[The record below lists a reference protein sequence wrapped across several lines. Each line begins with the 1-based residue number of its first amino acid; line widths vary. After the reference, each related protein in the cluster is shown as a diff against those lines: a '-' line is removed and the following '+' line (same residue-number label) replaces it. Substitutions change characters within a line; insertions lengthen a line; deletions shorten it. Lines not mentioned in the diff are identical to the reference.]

1 MLLDSIE
8 TKEKILAEFLK
19 ICALEGWTH
28 SAISQAVTNAGIS
41 DKFSDLIFENGVLEI
56 AEFYVESQ
64 NKKLSR
70 KIREIENFHSQKIRD
85 KIRLALYARI
95 ELEKDNQI
103 ALQRL
108 INFYLDFKN
117 FTSFEVGVKPMMQGM
132 KACFKVSDFI
142 WKELNDQ
149 STDFNFYTKRLTLA
163 KIILRTLL
171 VFVKDDSENFIRTKN
186 FIDSQI
192 AKVMKFE
199 KYKMQAKKIVSAAF
213 LNEEG
218 VLKTPKEIIKNLPFF
233 RLIKS

>member
-1 MLLDSIE
+1 VLLDSHE

-19 ICALEGWTH
+19 ICALEGWTQ
-28 SAISQAVTNAGIS
+28 SAISQAVSNTGIS
-41 DKFSDLIFENGVLEI
+41 EKFSDVIFENGVLEI

-64 NKKLSR
+64 NKKLSK
-70 KIREIENFHSQKIRD
+70 KIHEIENFHSQKIRD
-85 KIRLALYARI
+85 KIRLTLYARV

-108 INFYLDFKN
+108 INFYLDLRN
-117 FTSFEVGVKPMMQGM
+117 FTSFEVGAKPMIQGM
-132 KACFKVSDFI
+132 RACFKISDLI
-142 WKELNDQ
+142 WKEINDQ

-163 KIILRTLL
+163 KIILRTLF
-171 VFVKDDSENFIRTKN
+171 VFVKDDSQNFIKTKN

-199 KYKMQAKKIVSAAF
+199 KYKMQAKKIVSTVF

>member
-19 ICALEGWTH
+19 ICVLEGWTE

-41 DKFSDLIFENGVLEI
+41 EKFSDLIFENGVLEI

-64 NKKLSR
+64 NKKLSK

-117 FTSFEVGVKPMMQGM
+117 FTSFEVGIKPMMQGM

-163 KIILRTLL
+163 KIILRTLF
-171 VFVKDDSENFIRTKN
+171 VFVKDESENFVKTKN

-199 KYKMQAKKIVSAAF
+199 KHKMQVKKIVSAAF